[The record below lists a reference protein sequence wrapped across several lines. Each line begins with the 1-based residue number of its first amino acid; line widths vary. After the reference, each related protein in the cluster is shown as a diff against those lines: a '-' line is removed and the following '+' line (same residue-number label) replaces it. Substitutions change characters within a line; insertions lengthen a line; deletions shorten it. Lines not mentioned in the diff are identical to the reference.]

1 MHQRAVLAEGCFW
14 GMQDSIRKLPGVAST
29 RVGYIGENPATNGR
43 ARPQSAMR
51 SFPPPTP
58 DRGAANVLQALAQKG

>member
-1 MHQRAVLAEGCFW
+1 MPPRREEEAGPRQRKADGSDQRT
-14 GMQDSIRKLPGVAST
+14 G
-29 RVGYIGENPATNGR
+29 
-43 ARPQSAMR
+43 ARTQSAMR